1 MVFIAVWPSSRLIQ
15 FSHTFLSPCNIRRP
29 PHHVCLCRLIPPVF
43 SLFACPS
50 DRADLHLA
58 CLPRAPTE
66 RPSKRG
72 RKADRTRPLLVLC
85 ARSVESR
92 PSRFAPRRRLRA
104 AGGRRTEDGAGMG
117 RLERTLGASNK
128 DGGRRALF
136 SDVGA
141 MGAAWQTGHRRVR
154 PGQNCLCGV
163 GGVRPGLGDGRRR
176 TRVPPGVAVVTPG
189 FRWFRPPRLT
199 RFRADFQVS
208 CRRCQIF

>member
-1 MVFIAVWPSSRLIQ
+1 
-15 FSHTFLSPCNIRRP
+15 
-29 PHHVCLCRLIPPVF
+29 
-43 SLFACPS
+43 
-50 DRADLHLA
+50 
-58 CLPRAPTE
+58 
-66 RPSKRG
+66 
-72 RKADRTRPLLVLC
+72 
-85 ARSVESR
+85 
-92 PSRFAPRRRLRA
+92 
-104 AGGRRTEDGAGMG
+104 MG

-141 MGAAWQTGHRRVR
+141 MEAAWQTGHRRVR

-189 FRWFRPPRLT
+189 FRLFRPPRLT

-208 CRRCQIF
+208 SLVGGSALPDLLIKCARK